1 MCGRVTLHLRGRET
15 EEIDMNPDNHY
26 QAEFETFARMIDLGN
41 LAYCSHQLETSL
53 AVSRV
58 LTEARLDSGIRFS
71 VDA

>member
-1 MCGRVTLHLRGRET
+1 
-15 EEIDMNPDNHY
+15 MNPDNHY
-26 QAEFETFARMIDLGN
+26 QAEFETFARMIDLGD